1 MKLEHNHRDLLKCY
15 VFIAMLFVICAF
27 IATAL
32 TMGWWKG
39 LIAYVLLFAST
50 MLVGSV
56 VVAGSVKRH
65 TSHERLMTVRDQGD
79 RHVEVPVGVDNRGFE
94 NHSPG
99 YSPSLGF
106 GLSSTYRDLSNQ
118 TQYKIMPRSCISSP
132 SVRGVINGYWTEN
145 DDNYGSGFQHELK
158 DKTGKSKS
166 DTCLH
171 GFGGL
176 SSCAESPVCDNFC
189 SIPQDKTKGA
199 IVSYQ
204 RRRNVNCAYQR
215 DEFLK
220 NNPMIKLI
228 RPSPLRRSRTISLWP
243 TCSQGQSFNQTNRFF
258 LTASPEQT
266 ERTSAQEGAKRS
278 TVEEHLDTARQEQPQ
293 IKFTDYGFN
302 VALSD
307 TLSTLSSTSDVKNE
321 RGLFPTANESPMSS
335 SSLVPSFWK
344 TEASSPVDTPH
355 PGNRVTP
362 PPGLSNMNSVSP
374 SSCSPSGYKPS
385 YLLEA
390 FLSSSWHSN
399 EPESE
404 DENKMQ
410 TSTKEFL
417 PEHVLENEHIFTTTS
432 SSCKGDLT
440 EVISVVC
447 NGERERES
455 DGRATFASFSVT
467 SSGVKGTR

>member
-176 SSCAESPVCDNFC
+176 SSCAESP
-189 SIPQDKTKGA
+189 
-199 IVSYQ
+199 
-204 RRRNVNCAYQR
+204 
-215 DEFLK
+215 
-220 NNPMIKLI
+220 
-228 RPSPLRRSRTISLWP
+228 
-243 TCSQGQSFNQTNRFF
+243 
-258 LTASPEQT
+258 T